1 MLWNIGKVH
10 IPNQVVLAPMAGVTD
25 LVARRIAK
33 EMGVGLTVTE
43 MVNDM
48 GLIYAQHQ
56 TLALADIGE
65 PGIRAIQLFGS
76 RPESIRQAAQ
86 RLRDYAPDIV
96 DINMGC
102 PMRKIVSNGAGSAL
116 MLDPARAA
124 VLVETVRSE
133 LDVPVTVK
141 IRSGWDE
148 NRQNAAEFARTLE
161 QAGASA
167 ITVHARTREQFY
179 SGQADW
185 NIIAEVKRS
194 VSIPVI
200 GNGDIWQPEHA
211 ADMLSQTGC
220 DAVMIGR
227 GAMGN
232 PWLLHRT
239 VRYLEDKAKLP
250 EPTVVE
256 KIHMAVRHLTEL
268 AAYKGE
274 YTAVREMRKQSSWY
288 IKGAHGAAQ
297 MRTLLIQQTQLEAMR
312 ILLLE
317 YAESLATQGY
327 LV

>member
-1 MLWNIGKVH
+1 MWNIGNVQ
-10 IPNQVVLAPMAGVTD
+10 IPNRVVLAPMAGVTD

-33 EMGVGLTVTE
+33 EMGAGLTITE

-48 GLIYAQHQ
+48 GLVYAQHQ
-56 TLALADIGE
+56 TLALADIDE

-76 RPESIRQAAQ
+76 RPDTIRQAVQ
-86 RLRDYAPDIV
+86 KLRDYAPDIV

-102 PMRKIVSNGAGSAL
+102 PMRKIVNNGAGSAL

-124 VLVETVRSE
+124 AIVETVRSE

-148 NRQNAAEFARTLE
+148 QSVNAPRFARSME
-161 QAGASA
+161 QAGACA
-167 ITVHARTREQFY
+167 ITIHARTREQFY

-185 NIIAEVKRS
+185 NIIAEVKQS
-194 VSIPVI
+194 VSIPVV

-211 ADMLSQTGC
+211 AQMIEQTGC

-239 VRYLEDKAKLP
+239 IRYLEDQTELP

-256 KIHMAVRHLTEL
+256 KIHMAVRHLCEL

-288 IKGAHGAAQ
+288 IKGAYGAAQ
-297 MRTLLIQQTQLEAMR
+297 MRTLLIQQTELEPMR
-312 ILLLE
+312 ALLLH
-317 YAESLATQGY
+317 YAETLQTEGH
-327 LV
+327 LN